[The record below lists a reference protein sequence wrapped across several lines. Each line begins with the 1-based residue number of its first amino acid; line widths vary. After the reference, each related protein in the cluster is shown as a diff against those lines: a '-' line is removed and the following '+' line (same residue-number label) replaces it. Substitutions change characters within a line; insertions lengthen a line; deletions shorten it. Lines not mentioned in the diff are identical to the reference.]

1 MSKKMKFRTAG
12 ALGVMMAGLISMNAY
27 ALEDKDVVGT
37 WYVNSMSLDGENTF
51 HPGMMKMEMT
61 FSFTED
67 GKGEISEL
75 MEGQEPGVD
84 AMEWKIDGDKVLIT
98 ADDQTVEGEYS
109 DGTLSVEMDG
119 LSVVL
124 SQEKEEY
131 VSYVPGKPVA
141 EPKLEDFNGDW
152 TSTLIDLYGMQ
163 MPATGEI
170 AGVEMKMSI
179 TDGNATLVL
188 LEEGNETTT
197 ELKGAM
203 EENALIFNA
212 ETQKGEETE
221 ADSENYHLF
230 GTDTMRFYLLE
241 DGKLCFTTA
250 DSLPMEEETETEAPA
265 TEESE
270 DGEDDFG
277 GFDFTIKVY
286 LDRVME

>member
-1 MSKKMKFRTAG
+1 
-12 ALGVMMAGLISMNAY
+12 
-27 ALEDKDVVGT
+27 
-37 WYVNSMSLDGENTF
+37 
-51 HPGMMKMEMT
+51 MEMT
-61 FSFTED
+61 FNFTED

-131 VSYVPGKPVA
+131 VPYVPGKPVA

-179 TDGNATLVL
+179 TD
-188 LEEGNETTT
+188 
-197 ELKGAM
+197 
-203 EENALIFNA
+203 
-212 ETQKGEETE
+212 
-221 ADSENYHLF
+221 
-230 GTDTMRFYLLE
+230 
-241 DGKLCFTTA
+241 
-250 DSLPMEEETETEAPA
+250 
-265 TEESE
+265 
-270 DGEDDFG
+270 
-277 GFDFTIKVY
+277 
-286 LDRVME
+286 

>member
-1 MSKKMKFRTAG
+1 MSKKMKFWTAG
-12 ALGVMMAGLISMNAY
+12 ALGVMMAGLIGMNAY
-27 ALEDKDVVGT
+27 ALEDKDIVGT

-61 FSFTED
+61 FNFTED

-84 AMEWKIDGDKVLIT
+84 AMEWKIDGEKVLIT
-98 ADDQTVEGEYS
+98 ADDKTVEGAYS

-131 VSYVPGKPVA
+131 VPYVPGKPVA
-141 EPKLEDFNGDW
+141 EAKLEDFNGDW

-197 ELKGAM
+197 ELKGVM

-212 ETQKGEETE
+212 ETQKEETE
-221 ADSENYHLF
+221 TDSENYHLF
-230 GTDTMRFYLLE
+230 STDTMRFYLLE

>member
-1 MSKKMKFRTAG
+1 MSRKMKFWTAG
-12 ALGVMMAGLISMNAY
+12 ALGVMMAGLIGMNAY
-27 ALEDKDVVGT
+27 ALEDKDIVGT

-51 HPGMMKMEMT
+51 HPGMMKIEMT
-61 FSFTED
+61 FNFTED

-84 AMEWKIDGDKVLIT
+84 AMEWKIDGEKVLIT
-98 ADDQTVEGEYS
+98 ADDKTVEGAYS

-131 VSYVPGKPVA
+131 VPYVPGKPVA

-188 LEEGNETTT
+188 LEEGN
-197 ELKGAM
+197 
-203 EENALIFNA
+203 
-212 ETQKGEETE
+212 
-221 ADSENYHLF
+221 
-230 GTDTMRFYLLE
+230 
-241 DGKLCFTTA
+241 
-250 DSLPMEEETETEAPA
+250 
-265 TEESE
+265 
-270 DGEDDFG
+270 
-277 GFDFTIKVY
+277 
-286 LDRVME
+286 

>member
-1 MSKKMKFRTAG
+1 M
-12 ALGVMMAGLISMNAY
+12 
-27 ALEDKDVVGT
+27 
-37 WYVNSMSLDGENTF
+37 
-51 HPGMMKMEMT
+51 
-61 FSFTED
+61 
-67 GKGEISEL
+67 
-75 MEGQEPGVD
+75 
-84 AMEWKIDGDKVLIT
+84 LIT

-131 VSYVPGKPVA
+131 VPYVPGKPVA

-197 ELKGAM
+197 ELKGVM

-212 ETQKGEETE
+212 ETQKEETE
-221 ADSENYHLF
+221 TDSENYHLF
-230 GTDTMRFYLLE
+230 STDTMRFYLLE

-250 DSLPMEEETETEAPA
+250 DCRWKRKQRPRLRLQKNLKMAKMISVVLISRSTYIWIKFWNNRKSGSPVFSQWKQGTSLV
-265 TEESE
+265 SK
-270 DGEDDFG
+270 G
-277 GFDFTIKVY
+277 GFRKWDYLTKRIVISAVIK
-286 LDRVME
+286 

>member
-1 MSKKMKFRTAG
+1 
-12 ALGVMMAGLISMNAY
+12 
-27 ALEDKDVVGT
+27 
-37 WYVNSMSLDGENTF
+37 
-51 HPGMMKMEMT
+51 
-61 FSFTED
+61 
-67 GKGEISEL
+67 
-75 MEGQEPGVD
+75 
-84 AMEWKIDGDKVLIT
+84 
-98 ADDQTVEGEYS
+98 
-109 DGTLSVEMDG
+109 MDG

-131 VSYVPGKPVA
+131 VPYVPGKPVA

-170 AGVEMKMSI
+170 AGVEMKMFI

-197 ELKGAM
+197 ELKGVM

-212 ETQKGEETE
+212 ETQKEETE
-221 ADSENYHLF
+221 TDSENYHLF
-230 GTDTMRFYLLE
+230 STDTMRFYLLE

>member
-1 MSKKMKFRTAG
+1 MSRKMKFCTAG
-12 ALGVMMAGLISMNAY
+12 ALGVMMAGLIGMNAY
-27 ALEDKDVVGT
+27 ALEDKDIVGT

-61 FSFTED
+61 FNFTED

-131 VSYVPGKPVA
+131 VPYVPGKPVA

-152 TSTLIDLYGMQ
+152 TSNTDRSLWNADACYRRDRRCRN
-163 MPATGEI
+163 ENVHYRRKCHSCI
-170 AGVEMKMSI
+170 ARRG
-179 TDGNATLVL
+179 
-188 LEEGNETTT
+188 
-197 ELKGAM
+197 
-203 EENALIFNA
+203 
-212 ETQKGEETE
+212 Q
-221 ADSENYHLF
+221 
-230 GTDTMRFYLLE
+230 
-241 DGKLCFTTA
+241 
-250 DSLPMEEETETEAPA
+250 
-265 TEESE
+265 
-270 DGEDDFG
+270 
-277 GFDFTIKVY
+277 
-286 LDRVME
+286 

>member
-1 MSKKMKFRTAG
+1 MRY
-12 ALGVMMAGLISMNAY
+12 L
-27 ALEDKDVVGT
+27 
-37 WYVNSMSLDGENTF
+37 
-51 HPGMMKMEMT
+51 KMEMT

-98 ADDQTVEGEYS
+98 ADDKTVEGEYS

-131 VSYVPGKPVA
+131 VPYVPGKPVA

-212 ETQKGEETE
+212 ETQK
-221 ADSENYHLF
+221 
-230 GTDTMRFYLLE
+230 
-241 DGKLCFTTA
+241 
-250 DSLPMEEETETEAPA
+250 EEESKEEQSQNNETQSGSFSTFEIAVVVLA
-265 TEESE
+265 GMIGLGLILIVISV
-270 DGEDDFG
+270 
-277 GFDFTIKVY
+277 IKKKKKK
-286 LDRVME
+286 

>member
-1 MSKKMKFRTAG
+1 MRY
-12 ALGVMMAGLISMNAY
+12 L
-27 ALEDKDVVGT
+27 
-37 WYVNSMSLDGENTF
+37 
-51 HPGMMKMEMT
+51 KMEMT

-98 ADDQTVEGEYS
+98 ADDKTVEGEYS

-131 VSYVPGKPVA
+131 VPYVPGKPVA

-212 ETQKGEETE
+212 ETQK
-221 ADSENYHLF
+221 
-230 GTDTMRFYLLE
+230 
-241 DGKLCFTTA
+241 
-250 DSLPMEEETETEAPA
+250 EEESKEEQSQNNETQSGSFSTFEIAVVVLA
-265 TEESE
+265 GMIGLGLILIVISK
-270 DGEDDFG
+270 
-277 GFDFTIKVY
+277 IKKKKKK
-286 LDRVME
+286 